1 MHFSTYLSK
10 AFKSLPEPL
19 YQKFQIYH
27 QNYIDAATKKCSL
40 KTAEALCLQWLKIVI
55 EDLRNPFI
63 FPPYH
68 KKIRSPVDLFQFG
81 KDFFSFLVDD
91 QRSRIENLHQLDHI
105 AHAIQRKENVILLAN
120 HQTECDPQLMYY
132 ALGKTH
138 AQLVDNMI
146 FVAGDRVTSD
156 PLARPFSMGCDLL
169 CIYSKRHINVPPE
182 QKEEKLHH
190 NQKSMKIL
198 KSLLHEGGR
207 FIYVA
212 PAGGRDRKTANDF
225 LYPSEFQ
232 PESVEMFRILTK
244 ASGKPAH
251 FYPLAL
257 KTYDILPPPP
267 KIEDTIGEYRAIFY
281 APIYFKFGEEIF
293 LDELCSEEE
302 LQGEDKRSQRV
313 LRSRKAFSILTQL
326 YDELPDITPDK

>member
-1 MHFSTYLSK
+1 MHFSTYLSQS
-10 AFKSLPEPL
+10 FGNQSLPEPL

-40 KTAEALCLQWLKIVI
+40 ETAEALCLQWLKIII
-55 EDLRNPFI
+55 EDLKDPFI

-81 KDFFSFLVDD
+81 QDFFSVLIDD
-91 QRSRIENLHQLDHI
+91 ENSRVENLHRLDD
-105 AHAIQRKENVILLAN
+105 IQTFIDSKDNVILLAN

-138 AQLVDNMI
+138 PELLENMI

-169 CIYSKRHINVPPE
+169 CIYSRRHINVPPE

-198 KSLLHEGGR
+198 KSLLQEGGK

-212 PAGGRDRKTANDF
+212 PAGGRDRKTADNL
-225 LYPSEFQ
+225 LYPAEFQ

-251 FYPLAL
+251 FYPFAL

-267 KIEDTIGEYRAIFY
+267 TIENTIGEYRALFH
-281 APIYFKFGEEIF
+281 APICFKFGEEIL

-302 LQGEDKRSQRV
+302 LKNYDKHSRRA
-313 LRSRKAFSILTQL
+313 LRSKRAFAILTQL
-326 YDELPDITPDK
+326 YEELQT

>member
-1 MHFSTYLSK
+1 MHFSTYLSQ
-10 AFKSLPEPL
+10 AFGNQSLPEPL

-27 QNYIDAATKKCSL
+27 QNYLDAATKKCSL
-40 KTAEALCLQWLKIVI
+40 AQAEELCLQWLKIII
-55 EDLRNPFI
+55 EDLKDPFI

-68 KKIRSPVDLFQFG
+68 KKIRSPVDLFDFG
-81 KDFFSFLVDD
+81 KQFFSVLVDD
-91 QRSRIENLHQLDHI
+91 ERSQIHNLHQLDR
-105 AHAIQRKENVILLAN
+105 IQEFIDRKDNVILLAN

-138 AQLVDNMI
+138 AQLLENMI

-169 CIYSKRHINVPPE
+169 CIYSKRHINNPPE

-190 NQKSMKIL
+190 NQKSMKTL
-198 KSLLHEGGR
+198 KTLLNEGGK

-212 PAGGRDRKTANDF
+212 PAGGRDRKTKDDF
-225 LYPSEFQ
+225 LYPTEFQ
-232 PESVEMFRILTK
+232 PESIEMFRLLTK

-251 FYPLAL
+251 FYPFAL

-267 KIEDTIGEYRAIFY
+267 TVEDTIGEYRAIFF
-281 APIYFKFGEEIF
+281 APIFFSFGEEIL
-293 LDELCSEEE
+293 LDSLCSEEE
-302 LQGEDKRSQRV
+302 LMQCDKHSQRV
-313 LRSRKAFSILTQL
+313 LRSKKAFSILTKL
-326 YDELPDITPDK
+326 YEEL

>member
-1 MHFSTYLSK
+1 MHFSTYLTQ
-10 AFKSLPEPL
+10 AFGNQSLPEPL

-27 QNYIDAATKKCSL
+27 QNYVEAATKKCSL
-40 KTAEALCLQWLKIVI
+40 EKAEALCLQWLKIVI
-55 EDLRNPFI
+55 EDLKNPFI

-68 KKIRSPVDLFQFG
+68 KKIRHPIDLFTFG
-81 KDFFSFLVDD
+81 KEFFSVLIDDENSRVD
-91 QRSRIENLHQLDHI
+91 NLQQLDHI
-105 AHAIQRKENVILLAN
+105 EKAILRKDNVILLAN

-138 AQLVDNMI
+138 PELLENMI

-169 CIYSKRHINVPPE
+169 CIYSKRHIHTPPE

-198 KSLLHEGGR
+198 KSLLHEGGK

-212 PAGGRDRKTANDF
+212 PAGGRDRKTTKDL
-225 LYPSEFQ
+225 LYPAEFQ

-244 ASGKPAH
+244 ASGRPVH

-267 KIEDTIGEYRAIFY
+267 TIENTIGEYRAIFY
-281 APIYFKFGEEIF
+281 APIRFKFGEEIL

-302 LQGEDKRSQRV
+302 LKNYDKHSQRV
-313 LRSRKAFSILTQL
+313 LRSNKAFAIVSQL
-326 YDELPDITPDK
+326 YEELQT